1 VEQQRPLV
9 RGVALSHP
17 GRVVFT
23 AQGYTKLDLARY
35 HDAVAER
42 EVPHLRGRPLTLVRC
57 GGAVE
62 QGCSFMRHSR
72 VWAPA
77 ALRRVRIPEQKKVGE
92 YLIADTPEAVVAL
105 AQMDVI
111 EIHTWNSRDD
121 DVERPDRIV
130 VDLDPGP
137 QVRWRE
143 VVAAAHLLRGA
154 LEVLGLRSFVK
165 TTGGLGLHVVAPIAR
180 ERDWSECL
188 LFARG
193 LAETVARENPRGFT
207 TRYPKPGREKKIL
220 VDYLRNN
227 RTNTSIA
234 AFSPRAREGAPVS
247 VPLAWEE
254 LSPRLDP
261 KKFTIATVPG
271 RLRDDP
277 WRESSKLRQRITDAA
292 LRAVSEGR
300 L

>member
-1 VEQQRPLV
+1 MERERPLV

-17 GRVVFT
+17 GRVVFRG
-23 AQGYTKLDLARY
+23 QGYTKLDLARY

-57 GGAVE
+57 GGAID
-62 QGCSFMRHSR
+62 QGCSFMKHSR
-72 VWAPA
+72 VWAPS
-77 ALRRVRIPEQKKVGE
+77 ALRRVRIPEQKKLGE
-92 YLIADTPEAVVAL
+92 YLVADTPEAVVAL

-137 QVRWRE
+137 EVRWRE
-143 VVAAAHLLRGA
+143 VVAAARLLRSA

-165 TTGGLGLHVVAPIAR
+165 TTGGMGLHVVAPISP

-193 LAETVARENPRGFT
+193 LAEAVEREHPRGFT
-207 TRYPKPGREKKIL
+207 TRYAKAGREKKIL

-247 VPLAWEE
+247 VPLSWEE

-261 KKFTIATVPG
+261 ARFTIATVPG

-277 WRESSKLRQRITDAA
+277 WRESWKLRQRITEAA
-292 LRAVSEGR
+292 LGAVSQRR